1 MVLTE
6 TFLDDRGWQRG
17 QRLCEQLLFDA
28 RHVGDR
34 ADRAGPARLGGA
46 RRREDRTLHPG
57 AGGSGSAIRGSTSS
71 RMKSSILI
79 RELVDPD
86 RRSEDLPLLTYLQ
99 GGPGGASPRPV
110 NGSGGWL
117 GEALKHYR
125 VILVDQRGTGS
136 STPIEAVDV
145 QARGDADA
153 GADYLS
159 MFRADSIVRDLEHVR
174 ITVYQ

>member
-1 MVLTE
+1 MSLTE
-6 TFLDDRGWQRG
+6 
-17 QRLCEQLLFDA
+17 
-28 RHVGDR
+28 
-34 ADRAGPARLGGA
+34 
-46 RRREDRTLHPG
+46 RTAEVPG
-57 AGGSGSAIRGSTSS
+57 AWAAPRGERIR
-71 RMKSSILI
+71 LVI

-117 GEALKHYR
+117 GEALTHYR

-159 MFRADSIVRDLEHVR
+159 MFRADSIVRDLEHEIGRASCREGVW
-174 ITVYQ
+174 TDVLG

>member
-1 MVLTE
+1 GE
-6 TFLDDRGWQRG
+6 RID
-17 QRLCEQLLFDA
+17 LF
-28 RHVGDR
+28 
-34 ADRAGPARLGGA
+34 
-46 RRREDRTLHPG
+46 
-57 AGGSGSAIRGSTSS
+57 
-71 RMKSSILI
+71 I

-174 ITVYQ
+174 TTVYQEKKWALIAHSFGRSIALTHIPYAPGGRTAGYIHVCAPGTPTRRAELYRSTFRRVQEKTTE